1 MFVKIGKGSSSDFKN
16 IRLDSGFRTKL
27 LNLLQYRQ
35 LDNKACIFSCKKCSV
50 VSLVKSLWLI
60 VVIRMLTHGGM

>member
-35 LDNKACIFSCKKCSV
+35 LDNKACIFLREENLSFVPTKV
-50 VSLVKSLWLI
+50 GV
-60 VVIRMLTHGGM
+60 G